1 MKKSLLALAV
11 LGAFAGVA
19 SAQSSV
25 TLFGIID
32 VAAQNIK
39 ADNKGSV
46 QRLASGSN
54 ATSRLGFRGV
64 EDIGGG
70 LKAGFWLEA
79 GLGVDTG
86 SVGAGSA
93 TPTTGAPVVQ
103 TVTQGKFFDRRS
115 TVSLMGGFGEIRL
128 GRDYTPTFWNDTIFD
143 PFGTNGVGSATNLA
157 RNATAAATGN
167 PNNLGVAGTAW
178 TFVRA
183 DNSIGYFLPAD
194 LGGLYGQVMLAA
206 PEGQERGKYQGLR
219 LGYGAGPIN
228 VAVAFGQQD
237 ATAPKYKTT
246 NLGASYDLGMAKIFF
261 QYAQEKGFNDVAANK
276 EQRMLL
282 GAVVPVGSGEFKV
295 SFGNSKGKGPLVGQ
309 DANQVALGYVHNLS
323 KRTAVYTHF
332 SQVKNKGG
340 LLLGVAAGA
349 GTPAADAD
357 GKTTA
362 KGFEVGVRHS
372 F

>member
-32 VAAQNIK
+32 VSAQNIK
-39 ADNKGSV
+39 ADNKGST

-54 ATSRLGFRGV
+54 ATSRIGFRGV

-70 LKAGFWLEA
+70 LKGGFWLET
-79 GLGVDTG
+79 GIGVDTG
-86 SVGAGSA
+86 SAGAGSQN
-93 TPTTGAPVVQ
+93 TTSLI
-103 TVTQGKFFDRRS
+103 TTQGKFFDRRA

-128 GRDYTPTFWNDTIFD
+128 GRDYTPTFWNDTLFD
-143 PFGTNGVGSATNLA
+143 VFGTNGVGSSVNIA
-157 RNATAAATGN
+157 RNATAAATAN
-167 PNNLGVAGTAW
+167 PNGATVPVAGNAF

-206 PEGQERGKYQGLR
+206 PEGLERGKYQGLR

-228 VAVAFGQQD
+228 IAVAFAQQD
-237 ATAPKYKTT
+237 VAAPKYKTT
-246 NLGASYDLGMAKIFF
+246 NLGASYDMGMAKILF

-276 EQRMLL
+276 ETRMIL
-282 GAVVPVGSGEFKV
+282 GAVVPVGAGEFKV
-295 SFGNSKGKGPLVGQ
+295 SLGSSKGGGPLDGQ
-309 DANQVALGYVHNLS
+309 DASQIAFGYVHNLS
-323 KRTAVYTHF
+323 KRTAVYTHY